1 MYQKTLPKGGGLQKK
16 DSFRIAA
23 WESSSKDKRKS
34 VKSKSRFKKTGGKV
48 EEEKINWT
56 IATERI

>member
-1 MYQKTLPKGGGLQKK
+1 MQKK